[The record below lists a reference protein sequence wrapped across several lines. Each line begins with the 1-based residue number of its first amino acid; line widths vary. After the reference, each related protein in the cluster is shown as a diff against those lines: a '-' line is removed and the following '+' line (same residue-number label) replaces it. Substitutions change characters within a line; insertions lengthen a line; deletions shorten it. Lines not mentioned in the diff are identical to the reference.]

1 MSITNLLIIFY
12 STYRTNQAIAT
23 EAAKAA
29 EEAGVSVRLRRIAET
44 APVEVVK
51 NQDGW
56 KAQVEKAAAVELVSE
71 EDLECSDALFLSS
84 STRSAGMRSYCTVSW
99 LLCSMSHY
107 PTKNRLTLLRM
118 SLVLLVDESGCGGR
132 I

>member
-118 SLVLLVDESGCGGR
+118 SLVLLVR
-132 I
+132 

>member
-44 APVEVVK
+44 APVEIVK

>member
-107 PTKNRLTLLRM
+107 PTKNRLTLLQM
-118 SLVLLVDESGCGGR
+118 SLVLLVR
-132 I
+132 

>member
-107 PTKNRLTLLRM
+107 LTKNRPTLLRM
-118 SLVLLVDESGCGGR
+118 SLVLLVR
-132 I
+132 